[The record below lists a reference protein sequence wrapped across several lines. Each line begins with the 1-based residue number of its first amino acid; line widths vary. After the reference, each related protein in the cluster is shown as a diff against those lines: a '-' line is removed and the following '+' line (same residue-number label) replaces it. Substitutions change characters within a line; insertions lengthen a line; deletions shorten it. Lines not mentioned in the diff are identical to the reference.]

1 MSERIPRAESQART
15 RERLLAAAA
24 ELFAERGVNGASVEQ
39 IAERAGYSRGA
50 FYGNFAGKPELI
62 ATLLEERTAQEYA
75 EIRAI
80 GAGPD
85 PVDALREWHRR
96 RTAAESDWLTLRLE
110 LLLYAV
116 REQGPVRD
124 QVRTRE
130 RFARDAHSEGL
141 RRQADPNPPADLTQ
155 LALIVHAL
163 EDGLLIQ
170 RAIDP
175 DAVPPEAIVDAYLRI
190 TRALLT

>member
-1 MSERIPRAESQART
+1 MATNRVPRADSQAQT
-15 RERLLAAAA
+15 RQRLLAAAA

-39 IAERAGYSRGA
+39 IAERAGYTRGA
-50 FYGNFAGKPELI
+50 FYGNFAGKPELV
-62 ATLLEERTAQEYA
+62 AALLAERTHQEYA

-80 GAGPD
+80 AEGPD
-85 PVDALREWHRR
+85 PLDALRDWHRR
-96 RTAAESDWLTLRLE
+96 RTATESDWLRLRLE

-116 REQGPVRD
+116 REQGEVRD
-124 QVRTRE
+124 ALRARE
-130 RFARDAHSEGL
+130 RFARGAHAEGL
-141 RRQADPNPPADLTQ
+141 RRQGARDDLDQ

-175 DAVPPEAIVDAYLRI
+175 DAVPAEAVVDAYLRI
-190 TRALLT
+190 AQAWLR